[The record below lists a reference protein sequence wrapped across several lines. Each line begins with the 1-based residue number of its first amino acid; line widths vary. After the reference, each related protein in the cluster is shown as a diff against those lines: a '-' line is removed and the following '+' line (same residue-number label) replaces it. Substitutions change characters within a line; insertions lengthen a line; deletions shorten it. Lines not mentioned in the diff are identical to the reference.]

1 MHVGGYVE
9 HSPVVEFHI
18 GGIFSMSIKF
28 SEDYP
33 SKPPKVRFTGT
44 MFHPN
49 VYGDGSLCL
58 DIIQEKW
65 SPIYNVNT
73 ILISIRVTF
82 VSLDQCL
89 GLHFQFYKICLEFI
103 QLRIQVPI
111 REFFS
116 KSAIF
121 VLSFI
126 VI

>member
-73 ILISIRVTF
+73 ILISIRSLLTDPN
-82 VSLDQCL
+82 VSSPANPNAAVLIKNDPAEYKRKVKQCVAMS
-89 GLHFQFYKICLEFI
+89 QEEASY
-103 QLRIQVPI
+103 
-111 REFFS
+111 
-116 KSAIF
+116 
-121 VLSFI
+121 
-126 VI
+126 